1 MITEITKEA
10 TLANI
15 PHIMEWLDDALGSID
30 CPNKAHMQINVA
42 ADEILGNIVFH
53 AYPDKAGDVT
63 VRIEHQDG
71 SGLFSMTFID
81 QGVPFDPLTVA
92 DPDTTLG
99 PEERG
104 IGGLGIFL
112 IKKMMD
118 NVSYEYKDGSNV
130 LSISKSLAE

>member
-1 MITEITKEA
+1 
-10 TLANI
+10 
-15 PHIMEWLDDALGSID
+15 
-30 CPNKAHMQINVA
+30 MQINVA
-42 ADEILGNIVFH
+42 ADEILGNIVFY

-63 VRIEHQDG
+63 VRIDYQDG
-71 SGLFSMTFID
+71 SGLFCMTFKD
-81 QGVPFDPLTVA
+81 QGVPFDPLSVE

-118 NVSYEYKDGSNV
+118 VVSYEYKDGSNV
-130 LSISKSLAE
+130 LSISKSLFE

>member
-1 MITEITKEA
+1 MTEITKEA
-10 TLANI
+10 ALANL
-15 PHIMEWLDDALGSID
+15 PHIMKWLDDALESIG
-30 CPNKAHMQINVA
+30 CPNKAHMQIDVA
-42 ADEILGNIVFH
+42 ADEILGNIVSY
-53 AYPDKAGDVT
+53 AYPDKAGNVT
-63 VRIEHQDG
+63 VKFEHQDDP
-71 SGLFSMTFID
+71 GLLSLTFID

>member
-71 SGLFSMTFID
+71 SGLFSMTFI
-81 QGVPFDPLTVA
+81 V
-92 DPDTTLG
+92 G
-99 PEERG
+99 PVRTG
-104 IGGLGIFL
+104 KSTF